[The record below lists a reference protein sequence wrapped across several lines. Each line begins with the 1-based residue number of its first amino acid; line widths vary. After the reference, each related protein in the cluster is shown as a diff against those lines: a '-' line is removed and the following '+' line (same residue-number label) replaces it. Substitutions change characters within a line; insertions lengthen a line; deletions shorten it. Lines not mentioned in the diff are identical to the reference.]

1 MNRKAFEWT
10 NVLSRALFFSA
21 LLTIIIVA
29 LYPNLKLPTRLIG
42 IALADEF
49 YHISA
54 FVTLTLFAAQVWHF
68 SSSLAIKLVV
78 FSLGLELAQSLA
90 PGHDV
95 QLSDAAAS
103 LSGIAIGGL
112 LLTATSHIRRA
123 VLGWS

>member
-1 MNRKAFEWT
+1 MNRGTLDWT
-10 NVLSRALFFSA
+10 KVLSRTLFFSI
-21 LLTIIIVA
+21 LLTVIVVA

-42 IALADEF
+42 IALGDEF

-54 FVTLTLFAAQVWHF
+54 FATLTLVAAQAWRF
-68 SSSLAIKLVV
+68 SSSLVIKLVV
-78 FSLGLELAQSLA
+78 ISLGLELAQSLA

-103 LSGIAIGGL
+103 LSGIAFGGIL
-112 LLTATSHIRRA
+112 LSVTNHIRRT